1 VASKRDFAMARIEC
15 YVASTVLVLA
25 DRVRRVLGES
35 GLIALP
41 TESFYGLAA
50 APFDEQALA
59 RLWQVK
65 GRSDGKPILVL
76 IADRSQLD
84 PFVRSIPLAATVLMN
99 AFWPGPLTIV
109 FPAAVGLSDA
119 VTAGTGSVGIRLSA
133 WQPLMDLLRRVGP
146 VTGTSANREGL
157 PPPTTAEEVQHN
169 LGDVLDLIID
179 AGPTAGGR
187 PSTVIDVRGPIRIIR
202 DGAIERG
209 LIAAQLAAHSLHLDA
224 DSR

>member
-1 VASKRDFAMARIEC
+1 MVPAMAMIEP
-15 YVASTVLVLA
+15 YVASTVPVLA
-25 DRVRRVLGES
+25 DRVRRVLEKS

-41 TESFYGLAA
+41 TESFYGLAV

-65 GRSDGKPILVL
+65 GRLKGKPILVL
-76 IADRSQLD
+76 IGERFQLE
-84 PFVRSIPLAATVLMN
+84 PFVRSIPAAATVLMN

-119 VTAGTGSVGIRLSA
+119 VTAGTDSVGIRLSA
-133 WQPLMDLLRRVGP
+133 WQPLVDLLRLVGP
-146 VTGTSANREGL
+146 VTGTSANREGM
-157 PPPTTAEEVQHN
+157 PPPKTAEEVQYN
-169 LGDVLDLIID
+169 IGDVLDLIID
-179 AGPTAGGR
+179 AGPTPGGR
-187 PSTVIDVRGPIRIIR
+187 PSTVIDVRGPIKIVR

-209 LIAAQLAAHSLHLDA
+209 AIAGQLAVHGLHLDA